1 METYKRPERKA
12 RFTTVSTNDH
22 EPAETGRLA
31 AVRRYRRL
39 MYGCIGVGVGGFLA
53 AVELDFPLVGLAVY
67 WAGILAFFGVWKGTS
82 VTLYDERDLDL
93 ERRASLLTLQI
104 AGAVG
109 LLSMTTLVV
118 ADQMPSVAVPER
130 AVGGFLTTSA
140 LFVVYGV
147 VYTVVR
153 YRR

>member
-1 METYKRPERKA
+1 M
-12 RFTTVSTNDH
+12 SDH
-22 EPAETGRLA
+22 EPTGTGRLA
-31 AVRRYRRL
+31 KVRRYRRL
-39 MYGCIGVGVGGFLA
+39 MFACIGVGVAGFLV
-53 AVELDFPLVGLAVY
+53 AVEFDYPFVGLGVY
-67 WAGILAFFGVWKGTS
+67 WVGILAFLAVWKGTT

-104 AGAVG
+104 AGVVG
-109 LLSMTTLVV
+109 LLAMTALVV
-118 ADQMPSVAVPER
+118 ADQLPSVDVPER
-130 AVGGFLTTSA
+130 VVGGFLAVSA

>member
-1 METYKRPERKA
+1 M
-12 RFTTVSTNDH
+12 SDH
-22 EPAETGRLA
+22 EPTGTGRLA
-31 AVRRYRRL
+31 KVRRYRRL
-39 MYGCIGVGVGGFLA
+39 MYACIGVGVGGFLVA
-53 AVELDFPLVGLAVY
+53 TEFDYPLVGLVVY
-67 WAGILAFFGVWKGTS
+67 WAGILAFLGVWKGTS

-109 LLSMTTLVV
+109 LLAMTTLVV
-118 ADQMPSVAVPER
+118 TDQLPSVDVPER
-130 AVGGFLTTSA
+130 VVGGFLAISG
-140 LFVVYGV
+140 LFVLYGI